1 MGNFGVYEVFTGGNW
16 WLNYFILGNG
26 KVLKEIG
33 DREVV
38 KKIKMNLLLILY
50 VNFSPVSMILS
61 WILMALLTS
70 RPK

>member
-33 DREVV
+33 EREVV
-38 KKIKMNLLLILY
+38 KKITKLMLK
-50 VNFSPVSMILS
+50 LS
-61 WILMALLTS
+61 VAKS
-70 RPK
+70 RG